1 MEDTDLAF
9 SPVWRLRE
17 LLDNR
22 AVSSVELTE
31 PFLRRIEAI
40 NPQLNAFLT
49 VTAEEALAAA
59 LVADEK
65 LSQGKND
72 MPLVGI
78 PISIKDL
85 ELIRG
90 IRTTPW
96 LPDFPGDCPRL

>member
-49 VTAEEALAAA
+49 VTAEE
-59 LVADEK
+59 
-65 LSQGKND
+65 
-72 MPLVGI
+72 
-78 PISIKDL
+78 
-85 ELIRG
+85 
-90 IRTTPW
+90 PW
-96 LPDFPGDCPRL
+96 LQHGSPMRSSLRAKTICHLWEFPSQLRI

>member
-59 LVADEK
+59 RVADEK
-65 LSQGKND
+65 LSQGKNICH
-72 MPLVGI
+72 LW
-78 PISIKDL
+78 
-85 ELIRG
+85 E
-90 IRTTPW
+90 
-96 LPDFPGDCPRL
+96 FPSQLRI